1 MIRRVPAIALLTAL
15 LAGCTGYSRPQP
27 AFHQAL
33 IDAYRL
39 DSGDRLRIIVFG
51 QADLTD
57 TYTVDQAGH
66 ISFPLVGMLP
76 ARGKTTAELDDL
88 ITTAL
93 RDGYLRHPDVSVEVD
108 QYRPFFIMGEV
119 RNAGQY
125 TFVPGM
131 TAQMAIAVAGG
142 FTARGYQDSV
152 DITRQINGEVVV
164 GRVGL
169 SDPIRPGD
177 TITIRERYF

>member
-1 MIRRVPAIALLTAL
+1 MNWRVPAVALLTAL

-27 AFHQAL
+27 AFHQVL
-33 IDAYRL
+33 VDAYRL
-39 DSGDRLRIIVFG
+39 DSGDRLRVTVFG
-51 QADLTD
+51 QPDLTSS
-57 TYTVDQAGH
+57 YTVDQSGH
-66 ISFPLVGMLP
+66 IAFPLVGTLS
-76 ARGKTTAELDDL
+76 ARGTTTAELDEM

-125 TFVPGM
+125 NFVPGM
-131 TAQMAIAVAGG
+131 TAQMAIAMAGG
-142 FTARGYQDSV
+142 FTARGYQNSV
-152 DITRQINGEVVV
+152 DITRQINGEIVV
-164 GRVGL
+164 GRVSL

-177 TITIRERYF
+177 TITIRERFF